1 MNEIDP
7 PTCAAI
13 SSRSQRSQA
22 EKPTPLVA
30 AGVVNYRCARQ
41 TIRCARSLLQQT
53 LPPARIAMI
62 DNASGDGSVEAL
74 RREFAAEPRVCL
86 IANDRNL
93 GFAAAQNQA
102 IRATQSEYYLTV
114 NPDAFLKPD
123 YVERLVQALADHPR
137 AGYAT
142 GLIYYCDRD
151 GRPTPYVFSAG
162 HWWLRQRTAL
172 NRYIGLAWPEERLQ
186 SGEVGGASGCAPLY
200 RRAML
205 ESIDLGGGEY
215 FDEMFFL
222 YMEDIDLD
230 WRGHLAGWTCWFE
243 KSAVAL
249 HESEAAG
256 GGMNPWIYGQLVSN
270 RWLMVLKN
278 DTLMN
283 FLLHLPFF
291 LKADICY
298 YFPEMRR
305 RPGAF
310 SALFDG
316 LCRRARE
323 AWRKRRAARASAKLS
338 PREIRAWMDDSL
350 RDLRA
355 ANAFRL
361 AHPELVRSRETAIS
375 K

>member
-1 MNEIDP
+1 MPGPDQSP
-7 PTCAAI
+7 V
-13 SSRSQRSQA
+13 
-22 EKPTPLVA
+22 VA
-30 AGVVNYRCARQ
+30 AGVVNYRCARK
-41 TIRCARSLLQQT
+41 TIRCVGSLLQQT
-53 LPPARIAMI
+53 LPPAQIVVI
-62 DNASGDGSVEAL
+62 DNASGDGSAEAL
-74 RREFAAEPRVCL
+74 RQEFAAAPGIRL
-86 IANDRNL
+86 ISNNRNL

-102 IRATQSEYYLTV
+102 IRATQGEYYLTV
-114 NPDAFLKPD
+114 NPDAILKVD
-123 YVERLVQALADHPR
+123 YIEHLVQALAAHPR
-137 AGYAT
+137 TGYAT
-142 GLIYYCDRD
+142 GLIYYCSGD

-162 HWWLRQRTAL
+162 HWFLRQRTAL
-172 NRYIGLAWPEERLQ
+172 NRHIGLSWPEERIQ

-230 WRGHLAGWTCWFE
+230 WRAHLAGWTCWFE
-243 KSAVAL
+243 KSAVAW

-256 GGMNPWIYGQLVSN
+256 GGVNPWIYGQLVSN

-283 FLLHLPFF
+283 FALHLPFF
-291 LKADICY
+291 VKADLCY

-316 LCRRARE
+316 LFRRARE
-323 AWRKRRAARASAKLS
+323 TWRKRRTVRAESKLT
-338 PREIRAWMDDSL
+338 PREMRVWMNESL

-361 AHPELVRSRETAIS
+361 AHPELVRSKESASRDALTPC
-375 K
+375 